1 MEDNKNERL
10 EAAGKRIRE
19 KVSSSSEYMGVAD
32 DYSND
37 NILGADSMR
46 RNDGSVRYSSSVDDE
61 KGAKRRVTKNTKRR
75 RKHNFALAAL
85 IVFFVAVL
93 AGCGFLIFRN
103 NMADRRAAE
112 DSSAGYTESAQSPE
126 APSDTASPAGTKTAE
141 SVKEEAVVTPSGRS
155 VAVTNDKIHEG
166 DLILVN
172 YRYAYVFPT
181 EDILLQMKPRAEHF
195 MVSTLDVSLQSAALD
210 AFVDLMND
218 QYENSGFDDVLVVS
232 SFRGLE
238 KQQEIYQ
245 DRVDRYGSEY
255 AAAYVADPGYS
266 EHHTGLAMD
275 LSVYTNGES
284 YDIEE
289 YPDTAWFMENYDR
302 YGYILRYPEHK
313 AGITSIN
320 YEGWHYRYVGL
331 PHSRIMDKNDLCLEE
346 YTDYV
351 KNYSFSSALCFD
363 SATSEIKTVD
373 AASYV
378 TAPSES
384 LVYFVQAADGGVT
397 DIPLPETG
405 EYTISGNNVDG
416 FVVTIG

>member
-37 NILGADSMR
+37 NILGAESMR
-46 RNDGSVRYSSSVDDE
+46 RNDGSVRYSSSVEDE
-61 KGAKRRVTKNTKRR
+61 RGAKRRVTKNTKRR
-75 RKHNFALAAL
+75 RKHNFAVAAL
-85 IVFFVAVL
+85 VIFFAAVL
-93 AGCGFLIFRN
+93 AACGYLIFRN
-103 NMADRRAAE
+103 DEADRKAAE
-112 DSSAGYTESAQSPE
+112 ESAAEVQTEEVSSDSE
-126 APSDTASPAGTKTAE
+126 DGVSAADAAPDTVAETPA
-141 SVKEEAVVTPSGRS
+141 VTPTGRV

-172 YRYAYVFPT
+172 YRYAYVFPE
-181 EDILLQMKPRAEHF
+181 EDVLLQMKPRAEHF

-210 AFVDLMND
+210 AFVELTNDLYANT
-218 QYENSGFDDVLVVS
+218 GFDDVLVVS

-289 YPDTAWFMENYDR
+289 YPDTEWFMENYDR
-302 YGYILRYPEHK
+302 YGYVLRYPEHK
-313 AGITSIN
+313 AGITSIS

-331 PHSRIMDKNDLCLEE
+331 PHSRVMDKNDLCLEE

-351 KNYSFSSALCFD
+351 KNYTFSSAMCFD
-363 SATSEIKTVD
+363 SMTSEIKTVD
-373 AASYV
+373 AAAYEKTS
-378 TAPSES
+378 SES
-384 LVYFVQAADGGVT
+384 IVYFVPASDGGVT
-397 DIPLPETG
+397 EVPLPADG
-405 EYTISGNNVDG
+405 DYTISGNNVDG
-416 FVVTIG
+416 FVVTLG